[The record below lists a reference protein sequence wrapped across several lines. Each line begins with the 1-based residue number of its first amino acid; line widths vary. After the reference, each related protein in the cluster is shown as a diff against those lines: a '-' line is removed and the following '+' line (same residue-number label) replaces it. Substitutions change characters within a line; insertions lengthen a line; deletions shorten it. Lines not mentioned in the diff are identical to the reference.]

1 MSMAVIAGD
10 GFDLFQWQPGVVIWS
25 VAIFLVSLPFMYKF
39 VFGPIIRN
47 LDERDKKVEDAA
59 RAAEDAK
66 IAAER
71 AVADAEQSRQEAMA
85 EARQAK
91 DAAMARIQREVAD
104 ERAAAKAEAERERE
118 KASNEIEA
126 AKRRALAEI
135 RREVVNLTIASTG
148 KILRQD
154 IDDEAH
160 RRLVDDFMG
169 PQN

>member
-1 MSMAVIAGD
+1 MSLAMIASED
-10 GFDLFQWQPGVVIWS
+10 FVLFQWQPGVMIWTAVIF
-25 VAIFLVSLPFMYKF
+25 AVSLPFMYKF

-47 LDERDKKVEDAA
+47 LDARDKKVEDAA

-71 AVADAEQSRQEAMA
+71 AVADAEASRQEAMA

-91 DAAMARIQREVAD
+91 DAAMARIEREVAE

-118 KASNEIEA
+118 KARSEIEA

-135 RREVVNLTIASTG
+135 RQEVVNLTISSTS

-154 IDDEAH
+154 IDDDAH
-160 RRLVDDFMG
+160 RRLVEDFLG